1 MEFSVSDSQVI
12 GQIIGSINVGMLTT
26 VQGDGQLRSRPMLCA
41 HFDFDTL
48 WFLIKEAR
56 PIIADLMHN
65 RVVNVA
71 FSNPEKKLYASVT
84 GVAQLVED
92 GKLVQKLWRSEM
104 ISWFPRGL
112 QEPDLAL
119 LRVDIQ
125 HAEAW
130 NSESTT

>member
-1 MEFSVSDSQVI
+1 
-12 GQIIGSINVGMLTT
+12 
-26 VQGDGQLRSRPMLCA
+26 MLCA